1 LDFASLRQRGT
12 LLATGKVSTGLG
24 VHSGVWEAEQFP
36 QVWLFDRRPKDI
48 SGPKLT
54 RLNVR
59 FGSNADIRPATYS
72 SRTSSGNFA
81 TAVHAA
87 KNPMVSKGWTIC
99 SSGKGSL
106 AKLAPRPYGPRRNR
120 QSACQDNAIVAD
132 EQSAEQP
139 SPIEALVAT
148 PDLADALE
156 SEQFRRFL
164 DQVPLAIIVSQMGAK
179 ERIVYVN
186 PEFER
191 VSGQRAASL
200 EGKTWSVL
208 QCPSSDDA
216 NLVLG
221 RAITEGSDFLGTF
234 LLTGESGE
242 EQPADAYSNVIQDEK
257 GVAAYR
263 FAALVKVGIHK
274 QEGREELE
282 KRLREKDALLLE
294 VQHRVKNN
302 LQMITALMRIEA
314 RNADGLIDT
323 APFQRLA
330 GRIEAIKILY
340 TLLDPSSEAGEVDL
354 GVYLSDVAA
363 AVLHAHA
370 VEGVRLELKV
380 DAYPVSVNVAMP
392 AGLVVNELL
401 TNALKHAFV
410 GRPGGTISLE
420 SVSDGNGCRVTVA
433 DNGVGLPEGLEW
445 PKRGKLSALIVQSL
459 RENAKAQVQ
468 VESVPG
474 QGMRVT
480 LIFTRAAAAPQTA

>member
-1 LDFASLRQRGT
+1 MD
-12 LLATGKVSTGLG
+12 
-24 VHSGVWEAEQFP
+24 
-36 QVWLFDRRPKDI
+36 
-48 SGPKLT
+48 
-54 RLNVR
+54 
-59 FGSNADIRPATYS
+59 
-72 SRTSSGNFA
+72 
-81 TAVHAA
+81 
-87 KNPMVSKGWTIC
+87 
-99 SSGKGSL
+99 
-106 AKLAPRPYGPRRNR
+106 
-120 QSACQDNAIVAD
+120 D
-132 EQSAEQP
+132 EQSADQTTQ
-139 SPIEALVAT
+139 IEALVAT

-164 DQVPLAIIVSQMGAK
+164 DQVPIAIIVSQMEAD

-191 VSGQRAASL
+191 VSGLTAADL
-200 EGKTWSVL
+200 EGSPWSVL
-208 QCPSSDDA
+208 SFHSSDPASDIT
-216 NLVLG
+216 LG
-221 RAITEGSDFLGTF
+221 RAIAEGSDFLGTF
-234 LLTGESGE
+234 LLAGEAAD
-242 EQPADAYSNVIQDEK
+242 EQRVDAYSNVIETEQ
-257 GVAAYR
+257 GVPAYR
-263 FAALVKVGIHK
+263 FAALVKVSLHK
-274 QEGREELE
+274 QEERDELE
-282 KRLREKDALLLE
+282 KRIREKDALLME

-340 TLLDPSSEAGEVDL
+340 ALLDPSSEASEVDL

-410 GRPGGTISLE
+410 GRPGGTITLE

-433 DNGVGLPEGLEW
+433 DNGVGLPEGIDW

-468 VESVPG
+468 VTSVPG

-480 LIFTRAAAAPQTA
+480 LIFTRAAAAPQKA